1 MFQEHWAENSQSVI
15 CHEQFSYDVYK
26 TFLKYLYTNEID
38 PFLDPFNALELLD
51 LANAYSEN
59 QLKRYCIQIINKG
72 ITVTNVI
79 VLYNTSIQYN
89 AKELEE
95 HCFKFALN
103 HMTAVVQT
111 ADFAKLDEST
121 VKTFIIKAAQAGV
134 FKT

>member
-1 MFQEHWAENSQSVI
+1 M
-15 CHEQFSYDVYK
+15 YK

-38 PFLDPFNALELLD
+38 PFLDPLNALGKYFHFSLEKNVYIILNNIFYELYSFFIELLD

-89 AKELEE
+89 AKV
-95 HCFKFALN
+95 N
-103 HMTAVVQT
+103 HI
-111 ADFAKLDEST
+111 F
-121 VKTFIIKAAQAGV
+121 FILFYIKYY
-134 FKT
+134 

>member
-1 MFQEHWAENSQSVI
+1 M
-15 CHEQFSYDVYK
+15 YK

-38 PFLDPFNALELLD
+38 PFLDPFNALGKYFHYLLEKKYIILDNIFYKLYSFFIELLD

-89 AKELEE
+89 AKVNNI
-95 HCFKFALN
+95 F
-103 HMTAVVQT
+103 
-111 ADFAKLDEST
+111 
-121 VKTFIIKAAQAGV
+121 FISFYIKYY
-134 FKT
+134 